1 MGQFE
6 YLLILASVILGL
18 AVSDIA
24 VSLNRLLE
32 VRVQWDW
39 LAPLAAAL
47 AFLKITAQWWN
58 WYSGV
63 SSAKAITFEN
73 YVAVALTRSI

>member
-32 VRVQWDW
+32 VRVRWDW
-39 LAPLAAAL
+39 LAPLAAVL
-47 AFLKITAQWWN
+47 AFLKITAQW
-58 WYSGV
+58 
-63 SSAKAITFEN
+63 
-73 YVAVALTRSI
+73 